1 MSFTTVMEP
10 TWNTWNTH
18 GSHLEVLYVS
28 FQEKSGHICW
38 GESFHWTNPGI
49 DTIWLLN
56 GSPWKDPPMLKNGKA
71 LFLWAIYTMVMINDE
86 ISPAEKS

>member
-28 FQEKSGHICW
+28 FQKSGHISW
-38 GESFHWTNPGI
+38 GESFHWTNPDI
-49 DTIWLLN
+49 DSYHLVIER
-56 GSPWKDPPMLKNGKA
+56 SHGKIHPC
-71 LFLWAIYTMVMINDE
+71 LRTVKLYKWAI
-86 ISPAEKS
+86 